1 MSVIKV
7 IEFLT
12 ESSISWED
20 AVRQAVSKAS
30 STVKNVKSLYIKEHS
45 VKVEKGVITSYRI
58 NAIVNVQLN

>member
-7 IEFLT
+7 IEFLA